1 MRLRSFHQALP
12 PESLEEDATTVA
24 YFRGAFVPLR
34 EAKVS
39 ILTHAFLFGT
49 AVFEGIRGYCDPE
62 SREVYL
68 FRLRDHYERMRRS
81 GHILKI
87 KLPHAPEELSRLT
100 CELVRRNGY
109 REDCYV
115 RAVAY
120 KSGLQ
125 IGLRLDDLDDFTMFA
140 LPQGRFFGDN
150 PAVSA
155 CVTSWRRV
163 EDNAVPAR
171 GKIQGAYVNSALA
184 MTEALDNGFN
194 DAILLTEDG
203 HVSEGSGMN
212 LFLVRGGRLYTPPR
226 SENILEG
233 ITRETVF
240 ELARRELG
248 VEVVER
254 RIDRSELYTAD
265 ELFFCG
271 TGVEIVPISSV
282 DRRPVGEGSAYPV
295 ARKLAAVYRE
305 AASGR
310 RADYREYITPVY
322 EDAGEGAERA
332 GAQD

>member
-1 MRLRSFHQALP
+1 MSLSSFHQALP
-12 PESLEEDATTVA
+12 PESLEEDEATVA

-39 ILTHAFLFGT
+39 IMTHAFLFGT
-49 AVFEGIRGYCDPE
+49 AVFEGIRGYCAPDG
-62 SREVYL
+62 REVYL
-68 FRLRDHYERMRRS
+68 FRLQDHYERMRRS
-81 GHILKI
+81 GQIMKI

-100 CELVRRNGY
+100 CELIRRNGY

-125 IGLRLDDLDDFTMFA
+125 IGLRLADLDDFTMFA
-140 LPQGRFFGDN
+140 LPQGRFFGGDRT
-150 PAVSA
+150 VTA

-171 GKIQGAYVNSALA
+171 GKIHGAYVNSALA
-184 MTEALDNGFN
+184 MTEAIDNGFD

-203 HVSEGSGMN
+203 HVSEGTGMN

-226 SENILEG
+226 SDNILEG

-240 ELARRELG
+240 EMARRELC

-254 RIDRSELYTAD
+254 CIDRSELYTAD

-282 DRRPVGEGSAYPV
+282 DRRAVGDGSRYPV
-295 ARKLAAVYRE
+295 TKKLSAVYRE
-305 AASGR
+305 AACGL
-310 RADYREYITPVY
+310 RADYRAYVTPVY
-322 EDAGEGAERA
+322 EDAAAEPHVE
-332 GAQD
+332 